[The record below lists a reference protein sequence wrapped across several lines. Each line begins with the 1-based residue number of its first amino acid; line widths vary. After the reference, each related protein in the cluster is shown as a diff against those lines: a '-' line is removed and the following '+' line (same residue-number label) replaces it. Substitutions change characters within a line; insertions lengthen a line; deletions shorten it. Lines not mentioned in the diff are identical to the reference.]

1 MYDSCEKV
9 CEDNNLNVCFE
20 LRYLCTICFR
30 IATISLC
37 IMRKIRTTNQWT
49 FTRTWLFHCFDL
61 KRHLCLY
68 ALNIYIRASVNMCV
82 YVCVDERA
90 LLGMHA
96 MHEPQMYESVSMPM
110 YVYIRCGF
118 CAKFFLLRHR
128 QEKAEQQNN
137 KQPKLYMHA
146 SL

>member
-1 MYDSCEKV
+1 
-9 CEDNNLNVCFE
+9 
-20 LRYLCTICFR
+20 
-30 IATISLC
+30 
-37 IMRKIRTTNQWT
+37 
-49 FTRTWLFHCFDL
+49 
-61 KRHLCLY
+61 
-68 ALNIYIRASVNMCV
+68 MCV